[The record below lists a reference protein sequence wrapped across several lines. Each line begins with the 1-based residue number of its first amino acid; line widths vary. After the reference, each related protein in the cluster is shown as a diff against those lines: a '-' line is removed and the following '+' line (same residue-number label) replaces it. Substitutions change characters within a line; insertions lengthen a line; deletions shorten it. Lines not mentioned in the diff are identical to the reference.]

1 MKKIYIL
8 LLVFIIFSCDF
19 SNNNIKQVDN
29 QNVDKES
36 LLEWNKNIVD
46 VNSDIIKKYID
57 RRQWKMN
64 ISGSGLYWQIY
75 KKTNLEKVGSEKI
88 VEFSYTTSLLSGEM
102 LYSSQNSG
110 NRTLKIDKNQ
120 EESGLN
126 EGLKYM
132 RLGEKA
138 HFIVPPHLAFGVAG
152 DGYKIPP
159 YAVLVFDVE
168 IVDINLQ
175 KF

>member
-1 MKKIYIL
+1 MKKIYIIL
-8 LLVFIIFSCDF
+8 LIFIIFSCNF
-19 SNNNIKQVDN
+19 SNNNNTKQVDN
-29 QNVDKES
+29 QKVDKEG

-64 ISGSGLYWQIY
+64 VSGSGLYWQIY
-75 KKTNLEKVGSEKI
+75 KKTDLEKVGAEKF
-88 VEFSYTTSLLSGEM
+88 VEFSYTTALLSGEM
-102 LYSSQNSG
+102 LYSSQKSG
-110 NRTLKIDKNQ
+110 NRILKIDKNQ

-159 YAVLVFDVE
+159 YAVLIFDVE
-168 IVDINLQ
+168 IVGINDN
-175 KF
+175 